1 MRITAPTEFRIEA
14 PGVTQVEAKADFGG
28 QAIERVEFA
37 VDGEVKFT
45 DDTEPCVFEWQ
56 NRRVGKFVITTT
68 AQGADTLHIASEH
81 TEFQFTADHD
91 VWAVTSAQGLYSKIK
106 LSESRHNLERP

>member
-1 MRITAPTEFRIEA
+1 MDDEPWVRIAAPTEFRIEA

-45 DDTEPCVFEWQ
+45 DDTEPFVFEWQ
-56 NRRVGKFVITTT
+56 NPPVGKIVITRDGTGRRGG
-68 AQGADTLHIASEH
+68 GAVSRV
-81 TEFQFTADHD
+81 EFEVVLGGGRT
-91 VWAVTSAQGLYSKIK
+91 
-106 LSESRHNLERP
+106 RRC